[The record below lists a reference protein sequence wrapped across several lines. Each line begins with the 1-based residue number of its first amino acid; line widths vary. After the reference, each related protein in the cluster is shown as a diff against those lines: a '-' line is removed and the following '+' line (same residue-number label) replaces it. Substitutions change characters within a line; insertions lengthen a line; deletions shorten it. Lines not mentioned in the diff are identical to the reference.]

1 MQQNRLIAL
10 ITALALSACGG
21 NDVSLSLSGPGINI
35 NTQHYGSRSPN
46 RPGFTPNPN
55 NQNNN
60 RATPPAANWRRL
72 NGMVATTARTD
83 GDNIQRYFP
92 DTSGCRDCAAIPS
105 ADRSS
110 PYYLNGGNG
119 TYRDTTPGG
128 GQILY
133 RNLSYASFGSYHAPG
148 DRYRHFHVLQPTPYA
163 AVPTSGS
170 AHYAG
175 AVIYRDAEDGR
186 IALDVDFA
194 SRAVGGSV
202 SGLSAVGGQPLDI
215 SANLAGNSIS
225 GNLHYRERSQENLV
239 PYSGGIL
246 DATLSGPR
254 AEHIIGQFSLPAAK
268 TVRQYPENTAVF
280 GADKQ

>member
-55 NQNNN
+55 SQNNN

-105 ADRSS
+105 ADRSN

-175 AVIYRDAEDGR
+175 
-186 IALDVDFA
+186 
-194 SRAVGGSV
+194 
-202 SGLSAVGGQPLDI
+202 
-215 SANLAGNSIS
+215 NSIS
-225 GNLHYRERSQENLV
+225 GNLHYRERSQENRV

-268 TVRQYPENTAVF
+268 AVRQYPENTAVF

>member
-55 NQNNN
+55 SQNNN

-133 RNLSYASFGSYHAPG
+133 RNLSYASFGSYHASG

-202 SGLSAVGGQPLDI
+202 DAARLRRVDAGGGLDDRGGSCSGTGRDADAVQDVVRRHQLTPGRGRARAARRA
-215 SANLAGNSIS
+215 S
-225 GNLHYRERSQENLV
+225 R
-239 PYSGGIL
+239 
-246 DATLSGPR
+246 GPR
-254 AEHIIGQFSLPAAK
+254 PRNHPRWTG
-268 TVRQYPENTAVF
+268 
-280 GADKQ
+280 

>member
-1 MQQNRLIAL
+1 M
-10 ITALALSACGG
+10 
-21 NDVSLSLSGPGINI
+21 
-35 NTQHYGSRSPN
+35 
-46 RPGFTPNPN
+46 
-55 NQNNN
+55 
-60 RATPPAANWRRL
+60 
-72 NGMVATTARTD
+72 
-83 GDNIQRYFP
+83 
-92 DTSGCRDCAAIPS
+92 
-105 ADRSS
+105 
-110 PYYLNGGNG
+110 
-119 TYRDTTPGG
+119 
-128 GQILY
+128 
-133 RNLSYASFGSYHAPG
+133 
-148 DRYRHFHVLQPTPYA
+148 
-163 AVPTSGS
+163 PTSGS

-175 AVIYRDAEDGR
+175 AVIYRNAEDGR
-186 IALDVDFA
+186 IDLDVNFA

-268 TVRQYPENTAVF
+268 AVRQYPENTAVF

>member
-55 NQNNN
+55 SQNNN

-133 RNLSYASFGSYHAPG
+133 RNLSYASFGSYHAP
-148 DRYRHFHVLQPTPYA
+148 
-163 AVPTSGS
+163 
-170 AHYAG
+170 
-175 AVIYRDAEDGR
+175 RD
-186 IALDVDFA
+186 
-194 SRAVGGSV
+194 
-202 SGLSAVGGQPLDI
+202 
-215 SANLAGNSIS
+215 
-225 GNLHYRERSQENLV
+225 
-239 PYSGGIL
+239 
-246 DATLSGPR
+246 T
-254 AEHIIGQFSLPAAK
+254 
-268 TVRQYPENTAVF
+268 
-280 GADKQ
+280 